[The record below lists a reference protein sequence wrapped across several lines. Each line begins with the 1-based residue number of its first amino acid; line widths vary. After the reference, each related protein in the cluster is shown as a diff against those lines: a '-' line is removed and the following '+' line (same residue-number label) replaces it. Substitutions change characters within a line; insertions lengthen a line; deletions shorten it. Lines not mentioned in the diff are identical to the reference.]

1 MAVNADLIVR
11 GHVVQRDRGPFQ
23 GEVVVKDGRIAA
35 VLEGQTETRA
45 NRILEVNGSWV
56 LPGVVDAHVHCL
68 SDPHEGITNCTRA
81 AAAGG
86 VTTIIEM
93 PFDAGAPV
101 NHLDTFLRKKERVQQ
116 ETLVDVALLATI
128 RKRGGLDQIAGMA
141 EAGACGFK
149 LSLFETDPERFPQ
162 IPDDELLEAFRLVAE
177 TGFVVGVHAE
187 NTDIINGLVSRL
199 RSEGR
204 RDPLAHCRSRPPVS
218 ETEATLRALELAYW
232 TGVRLHIYHVSLP
245 RCIELATW
253 FRNQGLNVTTETCPH
268 YLLLNEKDMER
279 LGAKVKINPPLRQK
293 EDSEGLWKLL
303 KEGAIDFVTS
313 DHAPWQ
319 LERKNKPDIFD
330 NASGTPGV
338 QTLLPILYNEGVVK
352 GRLTIQRLVEVLC
365 EAPADRFGLSPR
377 KGRLAGGADADI
389 VVLDP
394 SRHWAVDATKL
405 LSSAGWS
412 PYHGMS
418 LQGEITHVFLRGR
431 PVVEDGVLVGRP
443 GDGGFVSPLRS
454 PGTAVTRLESV
465 RD

>member
-1 MAVNADLIVR
+1 MAASADLIIR
-11 GHVVQRDRGPFQ
+11 GHVIQRDREPFQ
-23 GEVVVKDGRIAA
+23 GEVAVKDGRIAA
-35 VLEGQTETRA
+35 VLEGKSETA
-45 NRILEVNGSWV
+45 APRILEVNGSWI

-81 AAAGG
+81 AAVGG

-101 NHLDTFLRKKERVQQ
+101 NNLETFLRKKERV
-116 ETLVDVALLATI
+116 EREAVVDVALLATI
-128 RKRGGLDQIAGMA
+128 RKRGGLDQIEPLAQ
-141 EAGACGFK
+141 AGACGFK

-162 IPDDELLEAFRLVAE
+162 IPDDELLEAFRLVSR
-177 TGFVVGVHAE
+177 TGLAVGVHAE
-187 NTDIINGLVSRL
+187 NTDIVNGLVSRF
-199 RSEGR
+199 RREGR
-204 RDPLAHCRSRPPVS
+204 TDPLAHCQSRPPVS
-218 ETEATLRALELAYW
+218 ETEATLRALELAHW

-245 RCIELATW
+245 RCIELAAW

-279 LGAKVKINPPLRQK
+279 LGAKVKINPPLRRK

-319 LERKNKPDIFD
+319 LERKNRPDIFD

-338 QTLLPILYNEGVVK
+338 QTLLPILFSEGVAK
-352 GRLTIQRLVEVLC
+352 KRLSSQQLVRLLC

-377 KGRLAGGADADI
+377 KGRLADGADADI

-394 SRHWAVDATKL
+394 SGRGTVDVNKL

-412 PYHGMS
+412 PYHGMV
-418 LQGEITHVFLRGR
+418 LQGQITHVFLRGR
-431 PVVEDGVLVGRP
+431 LIVDNGILVERPADGRFVPPLLCP
-443 GDGGFVSPLRS
+443 GQP
-454 PGTAVTRLESV
+454 
-465 RD
+465 

>member
-1 MAVNADLIVR
+1 MAVSADLIIR
-11 GHVVQRDRGPFQ
+11 GHVVQRDREPFQ

-35 VLEGQTETRA
+35 VLKGQSGTTA
-45 NRILEVNGSWV
+45 KRILEVNGSWV

-68 SDPHEGITNCTRA
+68 SDPNEGITNCTRA

-101 NHLDTFLRKKERVQQ
+101 NNLDTFLRKKNRVQQ

-128 RKRGGLDQIAGMA
+128 RKRGGLDQIAGLA
-141 EAGACGFK
+141 RAGACGFK

-177 TGFVVGVHAE
+177 TGLVVGVHAE

-199 RSEGR
+199 RSQSR
-204 RDPLAHCRSRPPVS
+204 RDPLAHCQSRPPVS

-232 TGVRLHIYHVSLP
+232 TGVRLHIFHVSLP

-279 LGAKVKINPPLRQK
+279 LGAKVKINPPLRKK
-293 EDSEGLWKLL
+293 EDSERLWKLL
-303 KEGAIDFVTS
+303 KDGAIDFVTS

-319 LERKNKPDIFD
+319 LERKNRPDIFD

-338 QTLLPILYNEGVVK
+338 QTLLPILFSEGVAK
-352 GRLTIQRLVEVLC
+352 GRLSVQQLVELLC
-365 EAPADRFGLSPR
+365 EAPANRFGLSPR

-394 SRHWAVDATKL
+394 SARWTIDATRL

-412 PYHGMS
+412 PYHGMTMEG
-418 LQGEITHVFLRGR
+418 QITHVFLQGR
-431 PVVEDGVLVGRP
+431 PIVDDGVLVGRP
-443 GDGGFVSPLRS
+443 GDGQFVSPIRS
-454 PGTAVTRLESV
+454 PGTAVTSSEGARG
-465 RD
+465 

>member
-1 MAVNADLIVR
+1 MAASADLIIR
-11 GHVVQRDRGPFQ
+11 GHVVQRDREPFH
-23 GEVVVKDGRIAA
+23 GEVAVKDGRIAA
-35 VLEGQTETRA
+35 VVEGKSETTA
-45 NRILEVNGSWV
+45 TRILEVNGSWV

-68 SDPHEGITNCTRA
+68 SDPHEGITNCTKA

-101 NHLDTFLRKKERVQQ
+101 NNLETFLRKKERV
-116 ETLVDVALLATI
+116 EKEAVVDVALLATI
-128 RKRGGLDQIAGMA
+128 RKRGGLDQIQPLT

-162 IPDDELLEAFRLVAE
+162 IPDDELLEAFRLVAR
-177 TGFVVGVHAE
+177 TGLAVGVHAE
-187 NTDIINGLVSRL
+187 NTDIVNGLVSRFRL
-199 RSEGR
+199 EGR
-204 RDPLAHCRSRPPVS
+204 TDPLAHCQSRPPVS
-218 ETEATLRALELAYW
+218 ETEATLRALELAHW

-245 RCIELATW
+245 RCIELAAW
-253 FRNQGLNVTTETCPH
+253 FRNQGLSVTTETCPH

-279 LGAKVKINPPLRQK
+279 LGAKVKINPPLRRK

-303 KEGAIDFVTS
+303 EEDAIDFVTS

-319 LERKNKPDIFD
+319 LERKNRPDIFD

-338 QTLLPILYNEGVVK
+338 QTLLPILFSEGVAK
-352 GRLTIQRLVEVLC
+352 KRLSSQQLVRLLC

-377 KGRLAGGADADI
+377 KGRLAEGADADI

-394 SRHWAVDATKL
+394 SGRWTVDANKL

-412 PYHGMS
+412 PYHGMA
-418 LQGEITHVFLRGR
+418 LEGQITHVFLRGR
-431 PVVEDGVLVGRP
+431 PIVDDGILVGKP
-443 GDGGFVSPLRS
+443 SDGRFVPPLRS
-454 PGTAVTRLESV
+454 PGQP
-465 RD
+465 